1 MRILLIAS
9 YAPSLLNFRG
19 PFIKALL
26 EYGYEVFVTAPSFQ
40 PELKNK
46 LESLGVTVLDIPLQR
61 QGINLFFDILYFFR
75 LINLFKKIS
84 PDIVFTY
91 TIKPNIWGAFAGA
104 INRTRTISVITGLGY
119 AFTDSTEPF
128 IRKNMAVKK
137 VAKMLYRISTKQNWR
152 VVFQNRDDL
161 ADFETAGCL
170 GDRSKV
176 LMMNGSGIDLDQY
189 PPAPVPTGPN
199 FLMISRILGSKGIRE
214 YARAAIMV
222 KKVYP
227 QAHFRLVGFFDE
239 GPDAIPQSEMVEWEA
254 EGLEYLGPSENV
266 QMHLAACQIYVLPSY
281 REGTPRSVLEA
292 MATGRAILTSDAP
305 GCRETVV
312 DGKNGF
318 LIPVR
323 DVEALT
329 QKMIHLIENPRLV
342 ADMGRASL
350 EIVRDKYDVR
360 KVNNRLLQDLDL
372 I

>member
-26 EYGYEVFVTAPSFQ
+26 EYGHEVFVTAPSFQ

-61 QGINLFFDILYFFR
+61 QGMNIFFDILYFFR
-75 LINLFKKIS
+75 LIKLFKKIS
-84 PDIVFTY
+84 PDLVFTY

-104 INRTRTISVITGLGY
+104 INGTRTISVITGLGY

-128 IRKNMAVKK
+128 SQKNMAVKK
-137 VAKMLYRISTKQNWR
+137 VARMLYRNSTKQNWR

-170 GDRSKV
+170 SDRSKV
-176 LMMNGSGIDLDQY
+176 LLMNGSGIDLDQY
-189 PPAPVPTGPN
+189 PPAPLPTGPN
-199 FLMISRILGSKGIRE
+199 FLMISRILGSKGVRE
-214 YARAAIMV
+214 YARAAILV

-227 QAHFRLVGFFDE
+227 QAHFRLVGFFDD
-239 GPDAIPQSEMVEWEA
+239 GPDAISEAEVAKWQK

-266 QMHLAACQIYVLPSY
+266 QVHLSACQVYVLPSY

-305 GCRETVV
+305 GCRETVI

-318 LIPVR
+318 LIPIR
-323 DVEALT
+323 DVEALS
-329 QKMIHLIENPRLV
+329 QKMIYLIEHPQLV
-342 ADMGRASL
+342 SDMGEASL
-350 EIVRDKYDVR
+350 EIVQDKYDVK
-360 KVNNRLLQDLDL
+360 KVNQRLLKDLDL